1 MPFPFP
7 VVPADFSSLD
17 FFPVCFCLIFPFI
30 TSLVNAVYFK
40 VTFIVCIYMWEL
52 CRERSGVIRDV
63 YFI

>member
-30 TSLVNAVYFK
+30 TSLVNAVYFE
-40 VTFIVCIYMWEL
+40 VPLLSEFIHESCAQ
-52 CRERSGVIRDV
+52 RSGVIRDV
-63 YFI
+63 YSI